1 MRRKRYLEKLEFF
14 EDEVNFIA
22 SHEVCDD
29 VTEGALLHLMQTCA
43 EMTMDVVVM
52 LTKDAGLLVSDDYA
66 NIEKLARE
74 SIIDVNE
81 MNVLKE
87 YNGMRNSIVHRY
99 GTLDMERVIDGLDG
113 IDKLYQVVVK
123 LAEIYERVS
132 ASNDR
137 SVVEFM
143 IRMHK
148 ELS

>member
-14 EDEVNFIA
+14 EAEVNFIE

-29 VTEGALLHLMQTCA
+29 VTERALLHSLQTCA
-43 EMTMDVVVM
+43 EISMDVVAM
-52 LTKDAGLLVSDDYA
+52 LTKDAGLAVGDDYT

-81 MNVLKE
+81 MKVLNE

-99 GTLDMERVIDGLDG
+99 GTLDMKRVIEGLDG
-113 IDKLYQVVVK
+113 IDKLYQVIVK

-132 ASNDR
+132 ASND
-137 SVVEFM
+137 
-143 IRMHK
+143 
-148 ELS
+148 